1 MNNEL
6 IKVGTVKIGEGEVNA
21 VNARSIYEYLE
32 VKTRYNAWIQRA
44 IDKYNFK
51 ENIDFI
57 RSQEVLP
64 KNGQNLN
71 QGGRPISKHIITLNM
86 AKQLAMVSNTDKG
99 QEIRNYFIDIEQKY
113 IAKKQK
119 EINYYKSAKKYII
132 GNLDINEFKADT
144 AIDIIKRY
152 KATKNEI
159 KTAVIDAI
167 DNKTT
172 EQYKTLLTLFI
183 DSIKTQTNERLLKKQ
198 REEDAVR
205 EKKEAEIKEYVSSFV
220 NNLRS
225 KIKRLDLNITDFFTD
240 REDFKKKLEYNKNQ
254 MLQIPNINKDDLKY
268 DVDTDK
274 INMMIKG
281 NADTEKIANF
291 ILSEIKSK
299 EIVKKDMKC

>member
-1 MNNEL
+1 
-6 IKVGTVKIGEGEVNA
+6 
-21 VNARSIYEYLE
+21 
-32 VKTRYNAWIQRA
+32 
-44 IDKYNFK
+44 
-51 ENIDFI
+51 
-57 RSQEVLP
+57 
-64 KNGQNLN
+64 
-71 QGGRPISKHIITLNM
+71 M
-86 AKQLAMVSNTDKG
+86 AKQLAMTSNTKKG